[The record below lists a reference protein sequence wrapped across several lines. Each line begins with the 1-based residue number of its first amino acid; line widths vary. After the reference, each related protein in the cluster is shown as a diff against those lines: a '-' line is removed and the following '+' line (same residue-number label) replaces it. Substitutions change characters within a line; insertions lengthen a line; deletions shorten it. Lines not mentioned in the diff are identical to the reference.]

1 MSDLTSYLFKT
12 NAFKVCEE
20 NKPFFYTSGKIGPY
34 FVSGHFLYGSESD
47 ANDLLDF
54 INYELENT
62 ERTKIPQDVFEKV
75 LFQYENNEVYSL
87 IINSLVNSIKENF
100 SIDEIDYIS
109 GGERRDWYFSNI
121 VAYILKKPHITIFKD
136 LACIESS
143 YNFSESKVI
152 TNIDKSN
159 VLHVADLLNY
169 ASSYFKAWIPAIEA
183 LGGKIIGS
191 ACAIDRNQG
200 GTEKLKE
207 AGIKPISLISIDNS
221 LFEQAL
227 NLNIINQGQL
237 DMLKD
242 FTADPDAT
250 MREFLINH
258 PEFLENALK
267 SDEKSAKRARFC
279 IDNDLYNLKNN

>member
-1 MSDLTSYLFKT
+1 MNDLTSYLFET
-12 NAFKVCEE
+12 NAFRICEE

-34 FVSGHFLYGSESD
+34 FVNGHFLYGNESD

-54 INYELENT
+54 INYELENVDK
-62 ERTKIPQDVFEKV
+62 TKIPHDIFEKV
-75 LFQYENNEVYSL
+75 LHQYENNKIYS
-87 IINSLVNSIKENF
+87 IVINSLVDCIEQNF
-100 SIDEIDYIS
+100 SVDEIDYIS

-136 LACIESS
+136 LSCTLSS
-143 YNFSESKVI
+143 YNFSENQNI
-152 TNIDKSN
+152 TKIDSCN

-169 ASSYFKAWIPAIEA
+169 ASSYFKAWIPAIES

-207 AGIKPISLISIDNS
+207 SGIKPLALINIDTS
-221 LFEQAL
+221 LFEEAL
-227 NLNIINQGQL
+227 NLNIINQSQL
-237 DMLKD
+237 DMLKR
-242 FTADPDAT
+242 FADNPDVT
-250 MREFLINH
+250 MRKFLVEH

-267 SDEKSAKRARFC
+267 SDEKTAKRAKFC
-279 IDNDLYNLKNN
+279 VDNNLYDL